1 MYCSFALG
9 LETFK
14 LLFMKIQCVIRPFAA
29 RGATVVRFIL
39 LLPKCKLLSLRN
51 IGSFPLTNSYTTS
64 VLLYPNTSKL
74 KFQIKLVTVRN
85 TADQDGYELFA
96 LPTITADT
104 SCTSHCS
111 HYFHFYK
118 DLNEQL
124 RGLKPIQNPKQRKY
138 L

>member
-1 MYCSFALG
+1 M
-9 LETFK
+9 
-14 LLFMKIQCVIRPFAA
+14 Q
-29 RGATVVRFIL
+29 VVKFEKYRFISINKFL
-39 LLPKCKLLSLRN
+39 YN
-51 IGSFPLTNSYTTS
+51 ISFIT
-64 VLLYPNTSKL
+64 LYPSTSKL

-124 RGLKPIQNPKQRKY
+124 QGLKPIQNPKQRKY